1 MKDFSMELIWAKI
14 QMAAAM
20 IGGWLGYLLGGLDG
34 LMIALI
40 IFMVL
45 DYITGLMCAVIDKK
59 LSSAVGFRGE
69 APQFFVEN
77 SHPAI
82 ISREVYDL
90 VQMELQRRGKRGRH
104 TSAKSIFSDRLIC
117 GECGAT
123 FGSKVWHSTDP
134 YRKVIWRCNRKYSRK
149 DTKCPN
155 RHLNEEKIKDAF
167 VIAVNRLV
175 IQKNEILAT
184 YDEILAGLTDTAAL
198 DAGLQRLE
206 MEKDGI
212 LQRITDLIHENATT
226 KMDQGEYNLR
236 YDVLETQRVALSEK
250 QKRIKEKLSDK
261 LFRKRKL
268 EAFMCE
274 LKNAEQLVSFDE
286 QKFIRTVEQ
295 ITVFPDKLVF
305 VFKDGTEIPVEE

>member
-1 MKDFSMELIWAKI
+1 MRLPWQNSTVKSILTNEKYKGDALLQKTITVDF
-14 QMAAAM
+14 
-20 IGGWLGYLLGGLDG
+20 
-34 LMIALI
+34 
-40 IFMVL
+40 
-45 DYITGLMCAVIDKK
+45 
-59 LSSAVGFRGE
+59 LSKAHKVNEGE

-90 VQMELQRRGKRGRH
+90 VQLELQRRGKRGRH

-149 DTKCPN
+149 DTKCSN

-167 VIAVNRLV
+167 ATAVNQLV

-184 YDEILAGLTDTAAL
+184 YDEILAGLTDTATL

-206 MEKDGI
+206 LEKDGV

-236 YDVLETQRVALSEK
+236 YDALETQRDAISDK
-250 QKRIKEKLSDK
+250 QKRIKEKLADK

-268 EAFMCE
+268 EAFMSE
-274 LKNAEQLVSFDE
+274 LKSAEQLVSFDE
-286 QKFIRTVEQ
+286 QMFIRTVEQ
-295 ITVFPDKLVF
+295 ITVFSDKLVF
-305 VFKDGTEIPVEE
+305 VFKDGTEIPIEE